1 VHEVSIARL
10 YALRAT
16 YLLIAVGLG
25 FTIWPGVLNPPA
37 NLEHYRGVVRSVLAA
52 VSLLAVLG
60 LRYPLTMLP
69 LLLFELV
76 WKTIWVVAIGL
87 PLWRGD
93 QFDPA
98 TLETWNA
105 CLMGLVL
112 FPLVIPW
119 RYVVETYVRAPSD
132 RWRSARR
139 WARGARSVQGGAS
152 RRQLVHIGSLAVLL
166 GRPGRSGRR
175 RAFAASLPP
184 RIPHA
189 PLRHPAPRRAA
200 AAPRPVGVAHVSPR
214 QGHHR
219 H

>member
-132 RWRSARR
+132 RWRSA
-139 WARGARSVQGGAS
+139 
-152 RRQLVHIGSLAVLL
+152 
-166 GRPGRSGRR
+166 
-175 RAFAASLPP
+175 P
-184 RIPHA
+184 R
-189 PLRHPAPRRAA
+189 
-200 AAPRPVGVAHVSPR
+200 
-214 QGHHR
+214 
-219 H
+219 